1 MKKWRHLQKTDGKI
15 LFTNEKDMS
24 KEKERGCLKKKC
36 IGRLLVFFFIWL
48 SCLCMQKTIT
58 VLAEESNVVYTA
70 SGVENGTLPVVS
82 ETENRN
88 ITAVI
93 KEMGT
98 YTINTV
104 ASIDTGT
111 INTTE
116 DTYPYGKTS
125 GADELWDTDILTEFD
140 FSDLDAFLQK
150 QEISTEGTDFSTF
163 LKELI
168 QSGGQVDKKWFF
180 GQIVDMSACELKE
193 NRQIFVQ
200 ILLLC
205 LAFGIL
211 HNFAGAF
218 QNSQIHTVCF
228 SLFYLALIM
237 LLMKSYLIMHQLLNG
252 VMEELSG
259 FMQAL
264 LPSFC
269 LALTFSSAITT
280 AAGFYQI
287 VITAIYLVERL
298 VADILVP
305 AIHVFVVLKMIDHM
319 SGKKMISG
327 LTKLLK
333 KCILWVMRMIVA
345 AVAGISLIQSLIA
358 PALDGVKNTAIT
370 KMLNMIPGLGA
381 AANGVAGMFLGS
393 AVVIKNGI
401 GTAAL
406 IFLLLI
412 CIGPVVKML
421 LLSLC
426 YRLTG
431 AVIQPI
437 TDARVCGC
445 IESVGEGAGLLLK
458 ILVSVLMM
466 FMVTI
471 AIVTAAV
478 R

>member
-1 MKKWRHLQKTDGKI
+1 
-15 LFTNEKDMS
+15 
-24 KEKERGCLKKKC
+24 
-36 IGRLLVFFFIWL
+36 
-48 SCLCMQKTIT
+48 MQKTIT

-237 LLMKSYLIMHQLLNG
+237 LLMKS
-252 VMEELSG
+252 
-259 FMQAL
+259 
-264 LPSFC
+264 SF
-269 LALTFSSAITT
+269 FI
-280 AAGFYQI
+280 
-287 VITAIYLVERL
+287 
-298 VADILVP
+298 
-305 AIHVFVVLKMIDHM
+305 
-319 SGKKMISG
+319 
-327 LTKLLK
+327 
-333 KCILWVMRMIVA
+333 
-345 AVAGISLIQSLIA
+345 
-358 PALDGVKNTAIT
+358 
-370 KMLNMIPGLGA
+370 
-381 AANGVAGMFLGS
+381 
-393 AVVIKNGI
+393 
-401 GTAAL
+401 
-406 IFLLLI
+406 IF
-412 CIGPVVKML
+412 C
-421 LLSLC
+421 
-426 YRLTG
+426 
-431 AVIQPI
+431 
-437 TDARVCGC
+437 
-445 IESVGEGAGLLLK
+445 
-458 ILVSVLMM
+458 
-466 FMVTI
+466 
-471 AIVTAAV
+471 
-478 R
+478 